1 MSKNLEDIREF
12 VESEKVME
20 SIWQRST
27 GTAAEGTF
35 RDLMLLNAKID
46 AIQHRR
52 RVRAHFIS
60 LCSVVAVLAGLVIA
74 TYSLTKAAYNT
85 PLPVYIQKV
94 TAYGD
99 TASVRLPDGTLV
111 AMNAGSSL
119 IYPDSFADDTR
130 TVFFAGE
137 GNFSV
142 AKDPEHPFIVKTA
155 WMDVTALGT
164 KFCIQS
170 YAEERTAR
178 TTLEEGRVQV
188 AIPSLQEK
196 DFILE
201 PNMQIAYTP
210 GDSTISLIHVNAE
223 KVALWEQ
230 GYMVFNS
237 ASFEEIASR
246 LERKYSVSFVYDAA
260 KASGRAFNLR
270 LTPEETLSES
280 LDVLTLLI
288 PHSRYR
294 ISGDKVYYF
303 FN

>member
-1 MSKNLEDIREF
+1 MSKNIEDIREF
-12 VESEKVME
+12 VESENVME
-20 SIWQRST
+20 AIWQRST
-27 GTAAEGTF
+27 GTVAGRTF
-35 RDLMLLNAKID
+35 EDLMLLNAKID
-46 AIQHRR
+46 ADQRR
-52 RVRAHFIS
+52 RAARTRIFA
-60 LCSVVAVLAGLVIA
+60 LCSMVAVLAVVVLA
-74 TYSLTKAAYNT
+74 TFSLTKGAYNT

-99 TASVRLPDGTLV
+99 TASVRLPDGTFV

-119 IYPDSFADDTR
+119 IYPDSFVDDTR

-155 WMDVTALGT
+155 WMDVKALGT

-170 YAEERTAR
+170 YAEERTVR

-201 PNMQIAYTP
+201 PNMQITYTP
-210 GDSTISLIHVNAE
+210 ADSSISLIRVNAE
-223 KVALWEQ
+223 KVALWEH

-237 ASFEEIASR
+237 ASFQEIASR
-246 LERKYSVSFVYDAA
+246 LERKYGVSFVYDAA

-270 LTPEETLSES
+270 LMPDETLSES